1 MLVCHMKQIC
11 LFYFDRMQRKVLHQF
26 VMMAKRQMPSR
37 IGGHTD
43 AEDRAAQEGSTI
55 LSSWCLF
62 LIMNWVVPEKI
73 HTPPMDGILEILA
86 GGGVND
92 SGNPGGTGGWTWKS
106 LLLGSFWPIVH
117 AIRMFSSMSLQHS
130 QTLKIVEIFCSHIS
144 HIP

>member
-1 MLVCHMKQIC
+1 MGCS
-11 LFYFDRMQRKVLHQF
+11 RKN
-26 VMMAKRQMPSR
+26 P
-37 IGGHTD
+37 
-43 AEDRAAQEGSTI
+43 
-55 LSSWCLF
+55 
-62 LIMNWVVPEKI
+62 
-73 HTPPMDGILEILA
+73 HTPDGWDS
-86 GGGVND
+86 GNSRGRGVND